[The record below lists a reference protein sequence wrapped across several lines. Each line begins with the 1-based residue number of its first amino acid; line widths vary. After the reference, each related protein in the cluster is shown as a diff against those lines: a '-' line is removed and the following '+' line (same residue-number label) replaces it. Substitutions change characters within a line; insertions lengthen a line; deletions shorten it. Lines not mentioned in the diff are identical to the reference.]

1 MEDVF
6 SFNGTEYSVE
16 DLNSESKLILEYIFE
31 INTELKSLRKKSAVL
46 QTASKAYSAELT
58 KHLEGKGLEKE
69 K

>member
-16 DLNSESKLILEYIFE
+16 DLNSEGKLILEYIFE
-31 INTELKSLRKKSAVL
+31 INSELKSLKKKSAVL
-46 QTASKAYSAELT
+46 QTASKAYSTELA